1 MRWAEYKQL
10 CNRPDYQSRWMI
22 EQTLEL
28 ADHIGLEMI
37 REQLAS
43 VLGTQPLEAPSDHKG
58 GSTSEMYKLDLCCET
73 RRQICELVVLAKV
86 KNIKSAL
93 TLERGL
99 SGFEEAWTEYYNY
112 SG

>member
-1 MRWAEYKQL
+1 MRWADYKQL

-28 ADHIGLEMI
+28 ADHVGLEMI
-37 REQLAS
+37 REQLVR
-43 VLGTQPLEAPSDHKG
+43 VLQAQPLEVPSDHKG
-58 GSTSEMYKLDLCCET
+58 GSTAEMYKLDLCRET
-73 RRQICELVVLAKV
+73 RRQICELVVQAKV
-86 KNIKSAL
+86 KNIRSAL

-99 SGFEEAWTEYYNY
+99 SGFEEAWTEYCDY